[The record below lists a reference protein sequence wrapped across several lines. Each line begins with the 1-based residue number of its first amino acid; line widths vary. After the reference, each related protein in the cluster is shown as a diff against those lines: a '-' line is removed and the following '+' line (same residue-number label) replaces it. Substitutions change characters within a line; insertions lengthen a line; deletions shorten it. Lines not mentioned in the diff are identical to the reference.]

1 MVMFMEVK
9 NIGEYSWNEIQNMD
23 DSIYKEELKKEF
35 LREKE
40 ELLTNRVLRKCYED
54 YFDPDSSLYE
64 NYWAIYNLSKE
75 YESQFF
81 FPGHMMM
88 LYHKIETYVASR
100 TLAMHLGANFVT
112 RGERYCVYHPF
123 IEDLDTHYKYVLQK
137 SIFAS
142 EDSIDYFPGTFREF
156 EEWDYALQNAY
167 YNNSSSNID
176 FYELSTRLG
185 SDGLTLR
192 QLRDDADTRRLRK
205 YRRRLK
211 ELKKEEKTYVQI
223 LHTSLN
229 RELLERKLA
238 DIEKHIYDVTNSI
251 YTLECKRK
259 K

>member
-1 MVMFMEVK
+1 MFMEVK

-75 YESQFF
+75 YESQFL

-88 LYHKIETYVASR
+88 LYPKIETYVASR

-156 EEWDYALQNAY
+156 EEWDYAL
-167 YNNSSSNID
+167 
-176 FYELSTRLG
+176 
-185 SDGLTLR
+185 
-192 QLRDDADTRRLRK
+192 
-205 YRRRLK
+205 
-211 ELKKEEKTYVQI
+211 
-223 LHTSLN
+223 
-229 RELLERKLA
+229 
-238 DIEKHIYDVTNSI
+238 
-251 YTLECKRK
+251 
-259 K
+259 

>member
-1 MVMFMEVK
+1 M
-9 NIGEYSWNEIQNMD
+9 GLSS
-23 DSIYKEELKKEF
+23 SIFKRL
-35 LREKE
+35 
-40 ELLTNRVLRKCYED
+40 
-54 YFDPDSSLYE
+54 SS
-64 NYWAIYNLSKE
+64 S
-75 YESQFF
+75 S
-81 FPGHMMM
+81 
-88 LYHKIETYVASR
+88 
-100 TLAMHLGANFVT
+100 
-112 RGERYCVYHPF
+112 
-123 IEDLDTHYKYVLQK
+123 K
-137 SIFAS
+137 SIS
-142 EDSIDYFPGTFREF
+142 PGSGEKLP
-156 EEWDYALQNAY
+156 Y
-167 YNNSSSNID
+167 SSSNID